1 MVLYHAENTDQKKR
15 PEEERILPL
24 QRHDFASHPCL
35 AVCKGLTTVSSAP
48 KLVWTGER
56 LLGGSP
62 WLSWAWGVRRHLT
75 AAAATATAAGGGSNL
90 GCRQPAS
97 CGSQPANLS
106 SAIRS
111 QPLDFN
117 TAVHFDLCSRE
128 AAEPAS
134 QSEPQLLA
142 GLKGAAALAS
152 AAGLPLL
159 LRLLGR
165 LA

>member
-1 MVLYHAENTDQKKR
+1 MSGS
-15 PEEERILPL
+15 L
-24 QRHDFASHPCL
+24 Q
-35 AVCKGLTTVSSAP
+35 GTLTTVSSAP

-75 AAAATATAAGGGSNL
+75 AAAATATAAGGKQL
-90 GCRQPAS
+90 GLPSAS
-97 CGSQPANLS
+97 VLPANLS